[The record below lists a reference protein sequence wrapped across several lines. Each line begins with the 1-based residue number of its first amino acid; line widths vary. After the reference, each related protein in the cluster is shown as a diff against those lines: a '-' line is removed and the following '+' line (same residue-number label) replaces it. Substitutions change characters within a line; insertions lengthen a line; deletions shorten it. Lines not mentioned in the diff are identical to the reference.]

1 MFYSRSPLQSL
12 QMPSIPHY
20 SQLLRIALITAAHGN
35 LLIIGLCALFTVFV
49 HLGIPALAEFWALSN
64 CLVFVE
70 WSSSFFSPNEILIQH
85 IPTDQHLIALKS
97 LESPASLRELWDSL
111 YLVLDNQTKQWSS
124 ALMPEGLCF
133 SCFPYPLIT
142 DGSVRSMTKHSPFS
156 DSCSWK
162 DDLSFEILSKV
173 LKL

>member
-1 MFYSRSPLQSL
+1 
-12 QMPSIPHY
+12 MPSIPHY

-111 YLVLDNQTKQWSS
+111 YLVLDNQTKQ
-124 ALMPEGLCF
+124 
-133 SCFPYPLIT
+133 
-142 DGSVRSMTKHSPFS
+142 
-156 DSCSWK
+156 
-162 DDLSFEILSKV
+162 
-173 LKL
+173 